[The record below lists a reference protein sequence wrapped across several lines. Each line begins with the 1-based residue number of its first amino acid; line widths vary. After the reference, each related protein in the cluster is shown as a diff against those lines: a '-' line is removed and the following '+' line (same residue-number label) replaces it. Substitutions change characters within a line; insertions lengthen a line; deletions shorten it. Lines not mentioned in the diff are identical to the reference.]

1 MSDSQLPPHDR
12 NAERGLLGSMIREN
26 SIIVEVSDMISRD
39 AFYLDSHQRIFG
51 VIIELNSAGKP
62 VDLVILAERLKAAE
76 LIVDVGGYQYLQELW
91 EYAPTA
97 ANAMFYA
104 NIVREKFLLRRMIHA
119 CNEVLR
125 DAYSPTGAVDDLIA
139 DAQRQILAIGNEV
152 RASDNHKLADVIIEV
167 HQEIDR
173 NARSPGGVVGV
184 PTGLID
190 VDMMTGGFRKGELI
204 ILAARPSVGKSAMA
218 GNIARHAASEGFATL
233 VVSLEMPRV
242 EWVSRWICG
251 DAKVDSHTLRSGRL
265 SRDQVERI
273 QVASADLSP
282 LPIWIND
289 TPTQK
294 TRNIMSAARRLKSK
308 EGLSLIVVDYLQLI
322 DAEDRRV
329 TRNEQVSAMSR
340 ALKLM
345 ARELELPVICLSQL
359 SRGPEQRENKRP
371 RLSDLRDSGAIEQ
384 DADAVLMLY
393 REKES
398 VATDDVEIIE
408 VIVEKQRNGPLGKVP
423 LTFRK
428 ATMRFE
434 NHAPGVPL

>member
-1 MSDSQLPPHDR
+1 MNDPQLPPHDR
-12 NAERGLLGSMIREN
+12 NAERGLIGSMIREN
-26 SIIVEVSDMISRD
+26 SIIVEVADMISRD

-76 LIVDVGGYQYLQELW
+76 LIADVGGYAYLQELW

-97 ANAMFYA
+97 ANAMHYA
-104 NIVREKFLLRRMIHA
+104 NIVRERFLLRRLIHA
-119 CNEVLR
+119 CNDVLR
-125 DAYSPTGAVDDLIA
+125 DAYSPIGSVDDLIA

-152 RASDNHKLADVIIEV
+152 RASENHKLADVIIEV

-173 NARSPGGVVGV
+173 NARSPSGVVGV

-218 GNIARHAASEGFATL
+218 GNIARNAAAEGFNTL
-233 VVSLEMPRV
+233 IVSLEMPRV

-251 DAKVDSHTLRSGRL
+251 DARVDSHSLRSGRL
-265 SRDQVERI
+265 SREQVERI
-273 QVASADLSP
+273 QSASTDLSP

-308 EGLSLIVVDYLQLI
+308 ENLHLIVVDYLQLI
-322 DAEDRRV
+322 DSEDRRV
-329 TRNEQVSAMSR
+329 TRNEQVSSMSR

-359 SRGPEQRENKRP
+359 SRGPEQRESKRP

-384 DADAVLMLY
+384 DADTVFMLY
-393 REKES
+393 RPEEP
-398 VATDDVEIIE
+398 VTTNEVELIELII
-408 VIVEKQRNGPLGKVP
+408 EKQRNGPLGTVP
-423 LTFRK
+423 LEFRK

-434 NHAPGVPL
+434 SHAPGMPN